1 MVFQHARS
9 QTGRT
14 PLTTDNTRKEPIV
27 QETTDQSLYQRLG
40 GYDAIAA
47 ATDELLARLQ
57 ADPQLGDYWK
67 GASHDNRRKARQ
79 LIVDF
84 MVEAAGGPAYYTGR
98 SMQLSHDGMHISE
111 SDWQVFM
118 RHSADTLNHFDVP
131 TRETEDVLAFFES
144 LKGEVVGHRQ

>member
-1 MVFQHARS
+1 M
-9 QTGRT
+9 
-14 PLTTDNTRKEPIV
+14 

-84 MVEAAGGPAYYTGR
+84 MAEAAGGPAFYNGR

-118 RHSADTLNHFDVP
+118 HHSAATLAHFDVP
-131 TRETEDVLAFFES
+131 ARETDDVLAFFAS
-144 LKGEVVGHRQ
+144 LHDDIVEA

>member
-1 MVFQHARS
+1 
-9 QTGRT
+9 
-14 PLTTDNTRKEPIV
+14 V

-47 ATDELLARLQ
+47 ATDDLLARLQ
-57 ADPQLGDYWK
+57 ADPQLRDYWK
-67 GASHDNRRKARQ
+67 GASSDNRRKARQ

-84 MVEAAGGPAYYTGR
+84 MTEAAGGPAFYNGR

-118 RHSADTLNHFDVP
+118 QHSAATLAHFDVP
-131 TRETEDVLAFFES
+131 TRETDEVLAFFDS
-144 LKGEVVGHRQ
+144 LKPEIVER

>member
-1 MVFQHARS
+1 M
-9 QTGRT
+9 
-14 PLTTDNTRKEPIV
+14 
-27 QETTDQSLYQRLG
+27 QETTNLSLYQRLG

-67 GASHDNRRKARQ
+67 GASNDNRRKARQ

-84 MVEAAGGPAYYTGR
+84 MVEAAGGPAFYPGR

-118 RHSADTLNHFDVP
+118 HHSAATLAHFEVP
-131 TRETEDVLAFFES
+131 AQETDEVLHFFDS
-144 LKGEVVGHRQ
+144 LKPEIVEA